1 MFLLITLGGCR
12 RPVNSAKTWFLMG
25 LLTVI
30 LVLIGRFI
38 GGSTGM
44 LVFLLIGIVMNL
56 FSYWTSGSMAI
67 MMTRSRPV
75 SEAELP
81 EVYAIVRRLSQRAD
95 LPMPEIY
102 LTPTQQP
109 NAFATGRNAAH
120 ARVAVTE
127 GILQALPARE
137 LEGVLAHELGHVR
150 NHDILISSMAATL
163 AGVIT
168 SIANM
173 LQWGLLFGGFG
184 GRDERNGNAAAE
196 IAMMILAPIAAMMVQ
211 MAISRSREFKAD
223 ATGAKLVGDPT
234 PLADALERLE
244 YYSGRV
250 PNPVN
255 PAMSHMFIVNPFRG
269 ESLARLFSTHPATEE
284 RVRRLRN
291 MRVLG

>member
-1 MFLLITLGGCR
+1 
-12 RPVNSAKTWFLMG
+12 VNSAKTWFLMG

-38 GGSTGM
+38 GGSAGM
-44 LVFLLIGIVMNL
+44 LVFLVIGIAMNF
-56 FSYWTSGSMAI
+56 FSYWTSGRMAI

-81 EVYAIVRRLSQRAD
+81 QVYAIVRNLSQRAN

-102 LTPTQQP
+102 LTPSPQP

-120 ARVAVTE
+120 AKVAVTE
-127 GILQALPARE
+127 GILEALPTRE
-137 LEGVLAHELGHVR
+137 LEGVLAHELGHIR
-150 NHDILISSMAATL
+150 NHDILIGSMAATL

-168 SIANM
+168 SVANM
-173 LQWGLLFGGFG
+173 LQWGLMFGGLG
-184 GRDERNGNAAAE
+184 GRDERDGNAVAE
-196 IAMMILAPIAAMMVQ
+196 IAMMIFAPIAAMMVQ

-223 ATGAKLVGDPT
+223 ATGANLVGDPN

-244 YYSGRV
+244 YYSGRI

-269 ESLARLFSTHPATEE
+269 ESLARLFSTHPSTEE
-284 RVRRLRN
+284 RVRRLRD

>member
-1 MFLLITLGGCR
+1 M
-12 RPVNSAKTWFLMG
+12 NSAKTWFLMG

-38 GGSTGM
+38 GGTSGM
-44 LVFLLIGIVMNL
+44 LVFLIFGIAINF
-56 FSYWTSGSMAI
+56 FSYWTSGRMAI
-67 MMTRSRPV
+67 MMTRSQPV
-75 SEAELP
+75 TEAELP
-81 EVYAIVRRLSQRAD
+81 EVYAIVRRLSQRAE

-102 LTPTQQP
+102 LTPSPQP

-120 ARVAVTE
+120 AKVAVTE
-127 GILQALPARE
+127 GILQALSTRE

-173 LQWGLLFGGFG
+173 LQWAMLFGFG
-184 GRDERNGNAAAE
+184 GRDERDGNAVAE
-196 IAMMILAPIAAMMVQ
+196 IAMMIFAPIAAMMVQ

-223 ATGAKLVGDPT
+223 ATGANLVGDPN

-244 YYSGRV
+244 YYSQRI

-255 PAMSHMFIVNPFRG
+255 PATSHLFIVNPFRG
-269 ESLARLFSTHPATEE
+269 ESLARLFSTHPSTEE
-284 RVRRLRN
+284 RIRRLRN
-291 MRVLG
+291 MRILGPGLS

>member
-1 MFLLITLGGCR
+1 M
-12 RPVNSAKTWFLMG
+12 NSAKTWFLMG

-38 GGSTGM
+38 GGSAGM
-44 LVFLLIGIVMNL
+44 LVFLVIGIAMNF
-56 FSYWTSGSMAI
+56 FSYWTSGRMAI

-81 EVYAIVRRLSQRAD
+81 QVYAIVRNLSQRAN

-102 LTPTQQP
+102 LTPSPQP

-120 ARVAVTE
+120 AKVAVTE
-127 GILQALPARE
+127 GILEALPTRE
-137 LEGVLAHELGHVR
+137 LEGVLAHELGHIR
-150 NHDILISSMAATL
+150 NHDILIGSMAATL

-168 SIANM
+168 SVANM
-173 LQWGLLFGGFG
+173 LQWGLMFGGLG
-184 GRDERNGNAAAE
+184 GRDERDGNAVAE
-196 IAMMILAPIAAMMVQ
+196 IAMMIFAPIAAMMVQ

-223 ATGAKLVGDPT
+223 ATGANLVGDPN

-244 YYSGRV
+244 YYSGRI

-269 ESLARLFSTHPATEE
+269 ESLARLFSTHPSTEE
-284 RVRRLRN
+284 RVRRLRD

>member
-1 MFLLITLGGCR
+1 
-12 RPVNSAKTWFLMG
+12 MG

-38 GGSTGM
+38 GGSAGM
-44 LVFLLIGIVMNL
+44 LVFLVIGIAMNF
-56 FSYWTSGSMAI
+56 FSYWTSGRMAI

-81 EVYAIVRRLSQRAD
+81 QVYAIVRNLSQRAN

-102 LTPTQQP
+102 LTPSPQP

-120 ARVAVTE
+120 AKVAVTE
-127 GILQALPARE
+127 GILEALPTRE
-137 LEGVLAHELGHVR
+137 LEGVLAHELGHIR
-150 NHDILISSMAATL
+150 NHDILIGSMAATL

-168 SIANM
+168 SVANM
-173 LQWGLLFGGFG
+173 LQWGLMFGGLG
-184 GRDERNGNAAAE
+184 GRDERDGNAVAE
-196 IAMMILAPIAAMMVQ
+196 IAMMIFAPIAAMMVQ

-223 ATGAKLVGDPT
+223 ATGANLVGDPN

-244 YYSGRV
+244 YYSGRI

-269 ESLARLFSTHPATEE
+269 ESLARLFSTHPSTEE
-284 RVRRLRN
+284 RVRRLRD